1 MYIYA
6 VNAMFNAIGKRGRP
20 FGSKKRKAVDVFE
33 ESSEDE
39 IPSTKK
45 RSKHNNAPF
54 TSKWQ

>member
-1 MYIYA
+1 MHNKI
-6 VNAMFNAIGKRGRP
+6 FNATGKRGRP
-20 FGSKKRKAVDVFE
+20 FGSKKRRTVDVFD